1 MTDHSAL
8 HTPHGT
14 PRRATLLWLGLI
26 AATLSSWALGA
37 AGAAGPAI
45 VGLLAAI
52 SLWKGS
58 VIILDFMALRHAPM
72 LWRALVVGW
81 MVLVW
86 AVIGIAYWKAL
97 AQ

>member
-1 MTDHSAL
+1 MPPAT
-8 HTPHGT
+8 HGT
-14 PRRATLLWLGLI
+14 PRRATILWLALI
-26 AATLSSWALGA
+26 GATLASLAIGA
-37 AGAAGPAI
+37 SGAAGPAI
-45 VGLLAAI
+45 VALLAAL

-58 VIILDFMALRHAPM
+58 IIILDFMALRHAPM